1 MPDAA
6 HQLRATLAELQ
17 EQLAAAGPSTGELNP
32 EVRQRL
38 ETALA
43 DIHAML
49 DKGGTPESQADVS
62 QGRPGDVA
70 SGADES
76 IVERLSAAERHFEST
91 HPTLAGIVGSIIN
104 ALSRMGI

>member
-1 MPDAA
+1 MIDEAS
-6 HQLRATLAELQ
+6 QLRATLAKLQ
-17 EQLAAAGPSTGELNP
+17 EQLAALGPSTGALNP

-43 DIHAML
+43 DIHALL
-49 DKGGTPESQADVS
+49 DKGGTLDSRADAS
-62 QGRPGDVA
+62 KGRIGDVE
-70 SGADES
+70 GGEEES
-76 IVERLSAAERHFEST
+76 IVERLSAAERHFEQT